1 MSVSRLVLVFKL
13 LFQIFV
19 EPTLVPCKSY
29 VTLRNFAVIL
39 HVKLSSF
46 LTLTIILDCR
56 VKTRA
61 PGKPGQAIPGCFIIF
76 VTALLFC
83 CRRLVFFAA

>member
-1 MSVSRLVLVFKL
+1 MSISRLVVVFKL

-46 LTLTIILDCR
+46 LTLTIILDFR

-61 PGKPGQAIPGCFIIF
+61 PREARAG
-76 VTALLFC
+76 LYL
-83 CRRLVFFAA
+83 AAS